1 MGKDKPNGLYSI
13 LLALI
18 FLEPLVFNPWGSS
31 AFTLSKL
38 TFLHLLTLTL
48 FLVFLAGLARKEK
61 ITLVKSS
68 LFLPILFLFIASLLS
83 TLFSVHQQTSLGGLY
98 SLINFILIYFLLIN
112 IAGEKEARM
121 LITLS
126 LIVGSV
132 VSLYGIFQRLGLD
145 VISWNDPNVYLRP
158 SSSCGNP
165 DFLAAYLVI
174 IIPLAISRL
183 LEKEGLKKILY
194 LLISFLLFSSLLITL
209 ARAGYLSLL
218 FSGLVLILLIGK
230 RIIKENKRWLLALFS
245 GFILIALLLFI
256 PRVHLGGEKT
266 SLFKQINLRS
276 SSVKIRL
283 YLFRD
288 AIFIFSMHP
297 FFGWGLNTFPLAYPY
312 HRSVEISRLQATTA
326 LPEDAHNQI
335 LQIAVCSGLVGLFA
349 SFFLL
354 IAYLSLIYGRC
365 RMPEVRGQRTE
376 ERCQKKDVRS
386 QKSEKPWT
394 MDCGLWTT
402 EPWTMDYGLREEDGR
417 RLQLAGLVAGM
428 SAFMV
433 QSLFNPLTPDTRL
446 LFWGIL
452 GITMIYR
459 GRGREDR
466 GQGTERVNSQQS
478 TVNRGQ
484 KKLWTMDYGLWTEKR
499 GEEKVEASPPLFRQ
513 VIIYVLI
520 LLLIF
525 FLIPAIINPF
535 LADLF
540 FRKAKEYSRQGEVD
554 KAVLRYYRAIEL
566 DSKNPSYHRQL
577 ALTYKG
583 VAQITLQSG
592 GDGELWFK
600 KAEEEYKGVVELNP
614 LDGSSY
620 SDLGRLYGY
629 WGQTLDKS
637 KFKVAI
643 DEYKKAIKLDPNY
656 AIFHNDLG
664 IVYLNQAEIQ
674 GQLLG
679 DFSLA
684 IKEFKKAQRL
694 VPNFE
699 EPYLNLGITYH
710 KMGKKDMAAE
720 EFKKASR
727 LRGNS
732 Q

>member
-1 MGKDKPNGLYSI
+1 MSKDKPKGLYSI

-18 FLEPLVFNPWGSS
+18 FLGPLVFNPWGSN

-48 FLVFLAGLARKEK
+48 FLVWLAGLAKEEK

-112 IAGEKEARM
+112 IAGEREARM
-121 LITLS
+121 LITVS

-132 VSLYGIFQRLGLD
+132 VSLYAIFQRLGLD

-165 DFLAAYLVI
+165 DFLAAYLAV

-183 LEKEGLKKILY
+183 LEKRGLKRVLY

-209 ARAGYLSLL
+209 ARAGYLSFL

-230 RIIKENKRWLLALFS
+230 RIIKENKYWLLALFS
-245 GFILIALLLFI
+245 GFILITLLLFI
-256 PRVHLGGEKT
+256 PRVHLKGEET
-266 SLFKQINLRS
+266 NLFKQINLRS

-283 YLFRD
+283 YLWRD
-288 AIFIFSMHP
+288 AIFIFSKHP

-354 IAYLSLIYGRC
+354 ITYLSLIYGRC
-365 RMPEVRGQRTE
+365 RRWLIAHSSLLIDYGSCHQPSAMSHQLPVG
-376 ERCQKKDVRS
+376 
-386 QKSEKPWT
+386 
-394 MDCGLWTT
+394 
-402 EPWTMDYGLREEDGR
+402 YGLREEDGR
-417 RLQLAGLVAGM
+417 QIQLAGLIAGM

-452 GITMIYR
+452 GITMICKKKG
-459 GRGREDR
+459 GRKAE
-466 GQGTERVNSQQS
+466 NSKSKIQNLKQIQNS
-478 TVNRGQ
+478 NDQ
-484 KKLWTMDYGLWTEKR
+484 IEKKVGDGKSEGK
-499 GEEKVEASPPLFRQ
+499 EKVELSPPLFRQ
-513 VIIYVLI
+513 IIIYILI

-540 FRKAKEYSRQGEVD
+540 FRKAKEYGRQGEVD
-554 KAVLRYYRAIEL
+554 KAVLRYYRAIDL
-566 DSKNPSYHRQL
+566 DGKNLSYHRRL
-577 ALTYKG
+577 ALTYKE
-583 VAQITLQSG
+583 VAQVTLQSG
-592 GDGELWFK
+592 GDGEVWLK
-600 KAEEEYKGVVELNP
+600 KAEEGYKRVVELNP

-637 KFKVAI
+637 KFKAAI
-643 DEYKKAIKLDPNY
+643 EEYKKAIKLDPNY

-679 DFSLA
+679 NFSLA
-684 IKEFKKAQRL
+684 IREFKKAQRL

-699 EPYLNLGITYH
+699 EPYLNLGVTYH

-727 LRGNS
+727 LRAKR